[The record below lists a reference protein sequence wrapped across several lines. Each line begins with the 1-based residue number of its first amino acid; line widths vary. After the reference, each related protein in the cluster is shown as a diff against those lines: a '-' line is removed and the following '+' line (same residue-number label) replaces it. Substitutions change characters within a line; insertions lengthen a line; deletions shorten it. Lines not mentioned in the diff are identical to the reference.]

1 MFPSDPHL
9 LGKQQSFYDF
19 ELPNY
24 RKRKLP
30 RLHSTTPSQTRTA
43 PWGEEDRRPL
53 FQNGKSK
60 GKSAH
65 Y

>member
-1 MFPSDPHL
+1 MFPSDTHL

-19 ELPNY
+19 ELSNY

-30 RLHSTTPSQTRTA
+30 RLPPTTPSQTRTA
-43 PWGEEDRRPL
+43 PWREERRLL
-53 FQNGKSK
+53 FQNGKNK
-60 GKSAH
+60 GESVH